1 MPNTTKGLPYPQDS
15 DPVDVPGD
23 IQALA
28 EAVDTELD
36 DYLSSSTAS
45 STYAPY
51 TVSINSLAA
60 SVTAYTLV
68 AGDIGKLLTV
78 SASTSASV
86 TVPPSASVTWATG
99 RNVAIAQLGAG
110 QVTIVPGSG
119 VTIRSDGSKT
129 KINAQYSGV
138 QLYKINT
145 DEWLLIGNLAT

>member
-119 VTIRSDGSKT
+119 VTIRSDGSKR

>member
-15 DPVDVPGD
+15 DAVDVPGD

-36 DYLSSSTAS
+36 DYLSNASAS
-45 STYAPY
+45 STYAAY

-60 SVTAYTLV
+60 SVTAYTLA
-68 AGDIGKLLTV
+68 AGDVGKLVTV

-86 TVPPSASVTWATG
+86 TVPPNASVTWATG

-110 QVTIVPGSG
+110 QVTVVPGSG
-119 VTIRSDGSKT
+119 VTIRSDGSKR
-129 KINAQYSGV
+129 KINTQYSGA